1 MANFLKPEVLSKCN
15 NIGKLKKID
24 FSLTENHLPNN
35 LLSVGLIARR
45 IAKKS
50 RKDEETVC
58 EFSNKTIT
66 AYSKC
71 ADYMVE
77 KLRLSN
83 DFLKTV
89 TAIDP
94 VAVLATGTV
103 TLKPIL
109 HLPDTAKC
117 FFIYRP

>member
-1 MANFLKPEVLSKCN
+1 MLSKCN
-15 NIGKLKKID
+15 NIRKLKKID

-94 VAVLATGTV
+94 VAVLAKGTV